1 MSAKTSSTLTV
12 VLVVLI
18 IVAGVAGYFAGSS
31 AVPPPKTVTITTTV
45 GTPTT
50 ITVTQTLPT
59 TVTVTVAP
67 TPTPG
72 KVYKWRV
79 PVSRL
84 PADPLYPFFQQWA
97 ELVRNM
103 SNGRL
108 IIEIYAPG
116 ELFPVGETLDA
127 VARGTVEAAV
137 TYVGYWLA
145 QDPVLGFVQPALPA
159 PTKRPDE
166 VWLYHK
172 LFEDIFRRH
181 VEKFGVKYI
190 GPLMFTAWEILMC
203 RIPIRSLDD
212 LNGKIIRSPGLGTEI
227 YLAVGAKA
235 VALAVG
241 EIFTA
246 LQQGTIDC
254 LQWSD
259 YLSDYKLGFHEVA
272 KYVLEP
278 PINGSLH
285 EASFYDSLIVNPKV
299 WNELP
304 DDLKTI
310 VKVSMEYIFFN
321 AGYQIYKF
329 NEIGRELML
338 KAGVTITTLSPKD
351 SQRVVDLA
359 IERIYIKYAKVDPD
373 VAKICR
379 ELVKFWRELGYTDW
393 ADKLE
398 KALRAEG
405 LLS

>member
-1 MSAKTSSTLTV
+1 MPIII
-12 VLVVLI
+12 VLVIAI
-18 IVAGVAGYFAGSS
+18 IISAFAGYFVGSS
-31 AVPPPKTVTITTTV
+31 AVLPPK
-45 GTPTT
+45 T
-50 ITVTQTLPT
+50 ITVTPTVGVPGVSPTPVTVTQTVPV
-59 TVTVTVAP
+59 TVTVTAAP
-67 TPTPG
+67 TPE

-97 ELVRNM
+97 ELVKNM
-103 SNGRL
+103 SGGRL
-108 IIEIYAPG
+108 ILELYAPG
-116 ELFPVGETLDA
+116 ELFPVGETFDA

-137 TYVGYWLA
+137 TYPGYWIG
-145 QDPVLGFVQPALPA
+145 QDPLLGFVQPSLPA

-172 LFEDIFRRH
+172 LIEDLAVKH
-181 VEKFGVKYI
+181 VEKFGVKYV

-203 RIPIRSLDD
+203 RTPIRSLDD
-212 LNGKIIRSPGLGTEI
+212 LKGKIIRSPGLGTEI
-227 YLAVGAKA
+227 YLAAGAKA
-235 VALAVG
+235 VVLAVG

-259 YLSDYKLGFHEVA
+259 FLSNYNLGFHEVA

-278 PINGSLH
+278 PPDGSLH
-285 EASFYDSLIVNPKV
+285 EASFYDVLIVNPKV
-299 WNELP
+299 WRELP

-310 VKVSMEYIFFN
+310 LKVSMEYIFFN
-321 AGYQIYKF
+321 GGYQIYKF

-338 KAGVTITTLSPKD
+338 KAGVNIVTLSPED
-351 SQRVVDLA
+351 SAKVIDLA
-359 IERIYIKYAKVDPD
+359 IKNIYIKYAKADPD
-373 VAKICR
+373 VA
-379 ELVKFWRELGYTDW
+379 ELVRRTAKFWRELGYTLW

-398 KALRAEG
+398 AALKAEG